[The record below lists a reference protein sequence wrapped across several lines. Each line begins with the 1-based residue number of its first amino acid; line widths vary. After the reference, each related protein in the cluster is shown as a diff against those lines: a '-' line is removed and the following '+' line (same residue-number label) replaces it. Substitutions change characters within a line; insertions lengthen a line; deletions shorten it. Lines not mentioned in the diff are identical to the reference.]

1 MSKEK
6 WFEKAIAYFG
16 DAMTAEE
23 IKHFEAETAGSDELS
38 QLMQLWKTTD
48 AEAAIYE
55 RSKKEVAA
63 FIATHQK
70 LKHDFVDE
78 QAAYKVSAKENE
90 TIKNVRKVK
99 FSVWQWV
106 AVAALITGIIL
117 GIELFMPPQ
126 QKKTSVVQNNTPQN
140 NINTAPNDSS
150 DIPANK
156 NPANV
161 ITAPKQNQGAT
172 LYAQAF
178 APDKIPENP
187 NGLLD
192 DAFFY
197 YASGQYE
204 NAVTAIDS
212 ALTKTTTRGN
222 DTFTPLTGFY
232 ASYYK
237 ALSLMSLGNTAAA
250 IPLLHSALQ
259 KSPAEILTIKA
270 QWYLSLA
277 YLKEEKIP
285 DAAETLQLLINN
297 PAAGAYKNKAE
308 KLLAATSN
316 Q

>member
-1 MSKEK
+1 MSKEE
-6 WFEKAIAYFG
+6 WFDKATAYFS

-23 IKHFEAETAGSDELS
+23 IKHFEAETAASEELS

-55 RSKKEVAA
+55 RFKVEGAA
-63 FIATHQK
+63 LIATHQK
-70 LKHDFVDE
+70 LKHNFVEE
-78 QAAYKVSAKENE
+78 QPAYKFSTRENE
-90 TIKNVRKVK
+90 AIKNVRKIK

-106 AVAALITGIIL
+106 AVAAVITGIIL
-117 GIELFMPPQ
+117 GIELFMASPE
-126 QKKTSVVQNNTPQN
+126 KKTSVVQSNTPKKN
-140 NINTAPNDSS
+140 VDTVTNDSG
-150 DIPANK
+150 DTPANQ
-156 NPANV
+156 NTENTV
-161 ITAPKQNQGAT
+161 NTPKPNQAAI

-178 APDKIPENP
+178 APDDIPENP
-187 NGLLD
+187 NGPLD

-197 YASGQYE
+197 YASAQYK

-212 ALTKTTTRGN
+212 ALTKTATRGN

-237 ALSLMSLGNTAAA
+237 ALSLMSLGNTAKA
-250 IPLLHSALQ
+250 IPLLNDALEQ
-259 KSPAEILTIKA
+259 SPAETLRIKA

-285 DAAETLQLLINN
+285 DAAETLQSLINN
-297 PAAGAYKNKAE
+297 PAAGVYKNKAE
-308 KLLAATSN
+308 KLLAAIGN